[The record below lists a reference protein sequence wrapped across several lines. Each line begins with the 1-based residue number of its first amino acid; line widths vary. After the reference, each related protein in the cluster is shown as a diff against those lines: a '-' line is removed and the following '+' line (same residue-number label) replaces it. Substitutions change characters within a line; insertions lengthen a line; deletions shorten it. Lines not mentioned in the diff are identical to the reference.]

1 MAARRGACAIGAA
14 SFRHPLVAKPPRAL
28 GRPMKSS
35 KKKPTTRAYKLTA
48 YTVTGT
54 PMKLVSGE
62 RSRAWMDETR
72 DRYAYRCLPLL
83 IANQAGWDL
92 LCPARFT
99 ARWDGGDGK
108 SSVTFRFDDG
118 AEDTSFVT
126 SHFGYG
132 VITFSVG
139 YLFQTQKSHNLWV
152 KGPPNLPKDGVTA
165 LEGIVETDWA
175 PYTFTM
181 NWKITRPDVDIT
193 FDEDEPI
200 CRIVPQ
206 PRHYLSKFTPRIA
219 PLSDHRELSGQYGQ
233 WSRSRQE
240 FILDLKRRGTEANE
254 RKWQRLYMH
263 GKDQADEPYAGHQI
277 KLQIP
282 PFKKS

>member
-1 MAARRGACAIGAA
+1 
-14 SFRHPLVAKPPRAL
+14 
-28 GRPMKSS
+28 MKAN
-35 KKKPTTRAYKLTA
+35 KKKPTTRAYKLNA
-48 YTVTGT
+48 YS
-54 PMKLVSGE
+54 VSESPFRIVNGE
-62 RSRAWMDETR
+62 RNRAWMSDTT

-92 LCPARFT
+92 LCPANFR
-99 ARWDGGDGK
+99 ARWNGGRDK
-108 SSVTFRFDDG
+108 DAVSFEFDEGTAD
-118 AEDTSFVT
+118 EKFVS

-139 YLFQTQKSHNLWV
+139 YLFQTQKTHNLWV
-152 KGPPNLPKDGVTA
+152 KGPPNMPKDGISA

-181 NWKITRPDVDIT
+181 NWKITRPDHDIG
-193 FDEDEPI
+193 FEEGEPI
-200 CRIVPQ
+200 CRVVPF
-206 PRHYLSKFTPRIA
+206 PRHYLSKFTPRVA
-219 PLSDHRELSGQYGQ
+219 DLGENRELSDQYGQ

-240 FILDLKRRGTEANE
+240 FILDLKRRGTEAHE

-263 GKDQADEPYAGHQI
+263 GKDQTEEPYAGHQT
-277 KLQIP
+277 KLQLP